1 MRAGHIPATLFG
13 FIRHR
18 LRGGRRELAAC
29 RLMLA
34 ASALVALL
42 APMSV
47 SADVVLAPLFTDH
60 AVLQQGKPVPVWGR
74 AAPNEK
80 VTVAFRDQVVA
91 ATAGADG
98 RWMVYL
104 DALKPGA
111 PAELVVSGQNT
122 IRLQDVLV
130 GEVWVCSGQSNME
143 FRVWGPPG
151 DVYRANHADEEV
163 AAANF
168 PLIREFKVDRAVA
181 AQPAGTARGAWVVC
195 SPATAGAFSAVG
207 YFFAR
212 DLFER
217 LGVPVG
223 IITAAYGG
231 TSIES
236 WMSDYALKSNPGF
249 AVVDQRWAEALVGWP
264 EKLAAYHVA
273 VARQEKEDAAEK
285 AAGPAKYAAYLKA
298 RPWIPPPA
306 SPESPDAPRS
316 LFNGMIN
323 PLLPWALRGVLWYQG
338 EGNTGRPVEYRA
350 LFEAMIRAWR
360 AHWGQG
366 DLPFY
371 WVQLANY
378 DGGDGRGT
386 GWARLREAQA
396 QALALPQTG
405 MAVAIDIGEPD
416 NIHPR
421 NKQEVGRRLAL
432 IARHHLYNISGDW
445 TGPTFASAGREGA
458 AMRVRF
464 DHADGGLVAHA
475 RPPDSFQ
482 IAGADHRFVPATA
495 RIDRDSVIVSAPA
508 VTAPV
513 AVRYAWTNA
522 PDANLF
528 NGAGL
533 PAAPFR
539 TDDW

>member
-1 MRAGHIPATLFG
+1 
-13 FIRHR
+13 
-18 LRGGRRELAAC
+18 
-29 RLMLA
+29 
-34 ASALVALL
+34 
-42 APMSV
+42 MSV
-47 SADVVLAPLFTDH
+47 TADVVLAPLFTDH

-80 VTVAFRDQVVA
+80 VTVTFRDQTVH
-91 ATAGADG
+91 ATAAADG

-111 PAELVVSGQNT
+111 PAELVVSGKNT

-143 FRVWGPPG
+143 FRLWGPPG
-151 DVYRANHADEEV
+151 DTYRAANADEEV

-168 PLIREFKVDRAVA
+168 PLIREFKVERAVA
-181 AQPAGTARGAWVVC
+181 AQPADTARGAWVVC
-195 SPATAGAFSAVG
+195 GPATAGAFSAVG

-212 DLFER
+212 DIHQR

-223 IITAAYGG
+223 IITSAWGG
-231 TSIES
+231 TAIES
-236 WMSDYALKSNPGF
+236 WLSDYALQGNPAF
-249 AVVDQRWAEALVGWP
+249 AAVDRRWAEALVGWP
-264 EKLAAYHVA
+264 DKVTAYKAAIA
-273 VARQEKEDAAEK
+273 KQEQDDAAAR
-285 AAGPAKYAAYLKA
+285 AAGPARLAEYLKA
-298 RPWIPPPA
+298 RPWIPPPP

-323 PLLPWALRGVLWYQG
+323 PLLPCAVRGILWYQG
-338 EGNTGRPVEYRA
+338 ESNLGRPGEYRA
-350 LFEAMIRAWR
+350 LFEALIKSWR

-371 WVQLANY
+371 WVQLPNY

-386 GWARLREAQA
+386 NWAQLREAQA
-396 QALALPQTG
+396 RALELPATG
-405 MAVAIDIGEPD
+405 MAVAIDIGEAE

-445 TGPTFASAGREGA
+445 TGPTLAGASREGA
-458 AMRVRF
+458 AIRVNF
-464 DHADGGLVAHA
+464 AHADGGLVAHA

-482 IAGADHRFVPATA
+482 IAGADRKFHPATA
-495 RIDRDSVIVSAPA
+495 RIDRDAVIVSAPA
-508 VTAPV
+508 VPAPV
-513 AVRYAWTNA
+513 AVRYAWTND
-522 PDANLF
+522 PDANLY

-539 TDDW
+539 TDDWP